1 MKNNLNQKKLFNS
14 DFYCPTTLIL
24 IEDGTKVEITPEINS
39 PFTNLKFICGVI
51 GIPHKRQ
58 IPLRWLSKALQNR
71 CLKAMMAL
79 LRWMIYAGN
88 SQNGIFLRTNLLFL
102 DCASYL
108 PGPHDCTIIE
118 VEVVAKIFLK
128 SNSICIQIECLKI
141 DIVNKNL
148 HLKFGLNFDIA

>member
-1 MKNNLNQKKLFNS
+1 
-14 DFYCPTTLIL
+14 
-24 IEDGTKVEITPEINS
+24 
-39 PFTNLKFICGVI
+39 
-51 GIPHKRQ
+51 
-58 IPLRWLSKALQNR
+58 
-71 CLKAMMAL
+71 MAL
-79 LRWMIYAGN
+79 LRLMIYAGN
-88 SQNGIFLRTNLLFL
+88 SQNGIFLRTNLLFRL